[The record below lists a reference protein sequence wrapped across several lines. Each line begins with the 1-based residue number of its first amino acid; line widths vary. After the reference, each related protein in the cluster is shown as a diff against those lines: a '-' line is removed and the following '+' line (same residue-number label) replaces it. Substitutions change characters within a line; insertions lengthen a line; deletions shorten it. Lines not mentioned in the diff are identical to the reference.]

1 MSRARTRAGAYPP
14 VAPMELELLTVN
26 LWGLPW
32 PLARERRARKHRFRE
47 HLARAPYDVVG
58 IQELWWPWRRTL
70 ELGSL
75 VVPEGRRDSG
85 LALAGRLAPRD
96 VRVEHFDEGSGPDRL
111 KRKGALRASVETP
124 AGDVLSL
131 WVVHLQAGRGNA
143 AIRARQVRQLL
154 EPLTD
159 ERRPLVLM
167 GDFNFYESCVEDRD
181 SAERLAAAGLADAAL
196 ALACTDPTYHAASN
210 RYLRR
215 RPRLAHRFD
224 RLYLRGGGG
233 VRVEPLAAE
242 VLRLAP
248 DPVSDH
254 HPLRVRVRLSRAD
267 RG

>member
-1 MSRARTRAGAYPP
+1 
-14 VAPMELELLTVN
+14 MELDLLTVN

-32 PLARERRARKHRFRE
+32 PFARERLARKRRFRE
-47 HLARAPYDVVG
+47 HLAGAPYDVVG

-75 VVPEGRRDSG
+75 VLPEGRRDSG

-96 VRVEHFDEGSGPDRL
+96 VRVEHFDEGAGPDRL

-124 AGDVLSL
+124 AGDTLSL
-131 WVVHLQAGRGNA
+131 WVVHLQAGRGHA

-154 EPLTD
+154 EPLAD

-167 GDFNFYESCVEDRD
+167 GDFNFYEGSAEDRD

-196 ALACTDPTYHAASN
+196 ALACADPTYHAASN

-215 RPRLAHRFD
+215 RRRLAHRFD
-224 RLYLRGGGG
+224 RVYLRGGGG
-233 VRVEPLAAE
+233 VQVEPLAAE

-254 HPLRVRVRLSRAD
+254 HPLRVRVRLSRAA
-267 RG
+267 RA